1 MKHLKLVV
9 VSVSMLVSV
18 GVSAAEQVSLKEVE
32 HFKLEYLG
40 NISVSATNESVTSP
54 SDLQNKLSRLADDR
68 GGKYYHIISAREHGP
83 NFDAVAEVFK

>member
-54 SDLQNKLSRLADDR
+54 SDLQNKLSGLADDR

>member
-1 MKHLKLVV
+1 MKVMKLFVAFL
-9 VSVSMLVSV
+9 SMLISFW
-18 GVSAAEQVSLKEVE
+18 GCAAEQVSLKEVE

-54 SDLQNKLSRLADDR
+54 SDLQKKLSELADNK
-68 GGKYYHIISAREHGP
+68 GGGYYHIIAARQHGP

>member
-1 MKHLKLVV
+1 MKVMQLFVASL
-9 VSVSMLVSV
+9 SMLISFW
-18 GVSAAEQVSLKEVE
+18 GCAAEQVSLKEVE

-54 SDLQNKLSRLADDR
+54 SDLQKKLSELADNK
-68 GGKYYHIISAREHGP
+68 GGGDYHIIAARQHGP